1 MGQGFPAKRLDIN
14 ITTEG
19 KRHLGAVIGSRSYTE
34 EYVAGKVEKWSEEIK
49 KLANIAQTQP
59 HAAYSLY
66 THGLSS
72 RWSFL
77 SRTIPDI
84 ADLLKP
90 LEETIQQHLIP
101 ALTGRPPCSR
111 EEGEAASFASTSRR
125 NGNYQPSI
133 YFTSQL

>member
-1 MGQGFPAKRLDIN
+1 MDSYHPNASKTHLVVKTEHAVRAREMFADTDIN

-19 KRHLGAVIGSRSYTE
+19 KRHLGAVVGSRSYTE

-49 KLANIAQTQP
+49 KLAHIAQTQP
-59 HAAYSLY
+59 QATYSAY

-84 ADLLKP
+84 ADLLNP

-101 ALTGRPPCSR
+101 ALVAHLAQ
-111 EEGEAASFASTSRR
+111 ERR
-125 NGNYQPSI
+125 G
-133 YFTSQL
+133 TC